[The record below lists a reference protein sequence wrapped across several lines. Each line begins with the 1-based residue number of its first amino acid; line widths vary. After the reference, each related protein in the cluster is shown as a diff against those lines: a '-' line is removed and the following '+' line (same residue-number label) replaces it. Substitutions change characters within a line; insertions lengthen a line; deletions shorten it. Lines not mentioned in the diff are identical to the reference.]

1 MHFQNCNSN
10 YFLQCK
16 KRPFY
21 LMSNIVTFQLIAIKK
36 NPTKISLKM
45 SYLFIRSSKQTTK
58 YFNLIN
64 LLKNNKSSISSVQ
77 NIKINKHNLKT
88 FQNFV
93 NNKEFNTLPPI
104 DPIGKGIL
112 DINTFEVVC
121 SDTIESLC
129 DYFEELVESSTHLQN
144 SDITYGV

>member
-1 MHFQNCNSN
+1 MAQVMK

-16 KRPFY
+16 K
-21 LMSNIVTFQLIAIKK
+21 TFFSYVKYFDISIYCIKK
-36 NPTKISLKM
+36 TNKNSLKM
-45 SYLFIRSSKQTTK
+45 SYLFLKSSKQTRK

-64 LLKNNKSSISSVQ
+64 LLKNNKSSISTLQ
-77 NIKINKHNLKT
+77 NIKINNHNQKKI
-88 FQNFV
+88 QNFV
-93 NNKEFNTLPPI
+93 NNKEFSTLPPI

-112 DINTFEVVC
+112 DVNTFEVVC

>member
-1 MHFQNCNSN
+1 
-10 YFLQCK
+10 
-16 KRPFY
+16 
-21 LMSNIVTFQLIAIKK
+21 
-36 NPTKISLKM
+36 M
-45 SYLFIRSSKQTTK
+45 SYLFYRSSKQTTR

-64 LLKNNKSSISSVQ
+64 LLKTNRSSIATVQ
-77 NIKINKHNLKT
+77 NLKICKHNLK
-88 FQNFV
+88 NIPNYV
-93 NNKEFNTLPPI
+93 NNKDFNTLPPI

-144 SDITYGV
+144 SDITYGVRIVVY